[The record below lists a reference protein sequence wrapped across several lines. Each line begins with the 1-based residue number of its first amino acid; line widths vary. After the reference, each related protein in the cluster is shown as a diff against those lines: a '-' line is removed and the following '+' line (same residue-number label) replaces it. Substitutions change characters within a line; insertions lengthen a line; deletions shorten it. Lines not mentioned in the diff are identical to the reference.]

1 MTEGTQQAPW
11 YRHFWPWFIIAL
23 LGLAVTASIYTLVIA
38 SQGND
43 SLVVAGGAG
52 TDVVTE
58 RNMKAQVTAMDMGLA
73 AELVMDI
80 GTGDVQVTLVSGSLA
95 QNPPTLELW
104 LSHPTFAD
112 RDERTTITIA
122 PPDASGRLVWVGR
135 LLEIPIGKRY
145 VVLRDGDNWRLNG
158 VWESEPIIRLTPAGP
173 AADD

>member
-11 YRHFWPWFIIAL
+11 YRHFWPWFIIVL
-23 LGLAVTASIYTLVIA
+23 LGMAVTASLYTLVIA

-43 SLVVAGGAG
+43 SLVVDGDGG

-58 RNMKAQVTAMDMGLA
+58 RNMKAQMSAMDMGLS

-80 GTGDVQVTLVSGSLA
+80 SNGDVRVTLVSGSLPET
-95 QNPPTLELW
+95 PPTLELW

-112 RDERTTITIA
+112 RDERTTVTIG
-122 PPDASGRLVWVGR
+122 PSDANGRLVWVGR
-135 LLEIPIGKRY
+135 LLEVPIGKRY

-158 VWESEPIIRLTPAGP
+158 TWEGEPMTRLTAAGP
-173 AADD
+173 DVDD